1 MRDSSRKVILLLVGV
16 LSDSHDD
23 IGSLERAIEILQ
35 RTGVDEI
42 IHLGDLVSPF
52 SLKPIINSGIPF
64 RLLRGNNDAESLVTI
79 MTLENNAKYYPSPAE
94 IELGERKALIFH
106 GFGSKD
112 LTKFIAVQAASS
124 GKYEFVLYGHTHEL
138 HIEEVDSSIIIN
150 PGEVCGKL
158 TGRKTIVILD
168 TREKDVEVI
177 DL

>member
-1 MRDSSRKVILLLVGV
+1 MILFGEVILLLVGI

-23 IGSLERAIEILQ
+23 LNSLERAMEILQ

-52 SLKPIINSGIPF
+52 ALKPIINSGIPF
-64 RLLRGNNDAESLVTI
+64 ILLRGNNDAESLVTI
-79 MTLENNAKYYPSPAE
+79 MTLESNNIYYSSPTE
-94 IELGERKALIFH
+94 IELNEKKTLIFH

-112 LTKFIAVQAASS
+112 LTEFIAIQAASS
-124 GKYEFVLYGHTHEL
+124 EKYEFVLYGHTHEL
-138 HIEEVDSSIIIN
+138 HIEKIDSSMVIN

-158 TGRKTIVILD
+158 TGRRTIVILD
-168 TREKDVEVI
+168 TREKDAEVI